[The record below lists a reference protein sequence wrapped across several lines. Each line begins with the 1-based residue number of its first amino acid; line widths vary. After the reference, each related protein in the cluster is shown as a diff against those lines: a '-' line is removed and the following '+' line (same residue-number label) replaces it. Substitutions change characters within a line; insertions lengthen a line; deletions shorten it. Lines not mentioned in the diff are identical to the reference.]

1 MTQEEIFNLYRSRF
15 IPIYSDFVSLKA
27 IKPKQIL
34 IEQENILAHL
44 SQSCN
49 QNISISLQKENLEK
63 AYNHMV
69 RVILDLHKLVWAVSK
84 ERLDFFVLN
93 EKNRLAFNITDSK
106 VLKLY
111 EQFMSKAR
119 EARTYEMSH
128 VGNNPLKSIDKYEE
142 VNKIG
147 NELLSKLDE
156 IKAKTITHWSRI
168 FKTKE
173 FLLGVLASLVA
184 AIIFYCIIP
193 PC

>member
-1 MTQEEIFNLYRSRF
+1 MTREEIFALYRERF
-15 IPIYSDFVSLKA
+15 VPIYSDFVSLKA
-27 IKPKQIL
+27 VKPKQIL

-44 SQSCN
+44 SQSYN
-49 QNISISLQKENLEK
+49 PSISTQLQKENLEK

-69 RVILDLHKLVWAVSK
+69 RVTLDLHKLVWAASK
-84 ERLDFFVLN
+84 ERLDYFVLN
-93 EKNRLAFNITDSK
+93 EKNRLAFNLTDSD

-111 EQFMSKAR
+111 EQFMDKAKT
-119 EARTYEMSH
+119 ARTYEMSH
-128 VGNNPLKSIDKYEE
+128 VGNSPLKSIDHYEE

-147 NELLSKLDE
+147 NELLGKLDE

-173 FLLGVLASLVA
+173 FIFGVLASLVA
-184 AIIFYCIIP
+184 AIMFYWILP